1 VNIAM
6 GGSAPTLA
14 QPHVQQQGVVPQEA
28 VPGYRPQFASSQG
41 ESAGLDA
48 AGTGKFTGLSQP
60 LLLGADAQPA
70 WTGNARSTVALVMSL
85 PGNDGGRLA
94 ADTST
99 GKRGQGATGNP
110 GQTSAG
116 QRSGASGSGT
126 GAGSAEG
133 AQTKGA
139 SGSAASKGRPAPE
152 VPKASRS
159 PRQAAA
165 MRSAARFLIYA
176 TVCSPTASALQCRAY
191 GNSSRIPSAVRL
203 PAGAGKVMR
212 S

>member
-99 GKRGQGATGNP
+99 GKRGQGATG
-110 GQTSAG
+110 
-116 QRSGASGSGT
+116 SGT